1 LENSADKEI
10 RRSEIVTL
18 RKYVVGDK
26 CNRRTKICH
35 QIFLDERLG
44 IKKDT

>member
-1 LENSADKEI
+1 LEIYADKGI
-10 RRSEIVTL
+10 RRSELVAL
-18 RKYVVGDK
+18 RKYVIGDK
-26 CNRRTKICH
+26 CTKICC